1 MFVDEVKI
9 QVKAGKGGDGAV
21 SFHREKYVPNGGPD
35 GGDGGKGG
43 DIIFVSDDHLS
54 TLLDL
59 SYKKKYHAPS
69 GENGK
74 GNRCYG
80 KKGKDMLIKVPK
92 GTLIYDQKTNRLM
105 ADLSGNQ
112 PVIIAKGGRGG
123 WGNAHFATAT
133 RQIPRFAKPGQPGE
147 EWDLRLELKLLADVG
162 LIGFPNAGKSTILS
176 VVSAAKPK
184 IADYPFTTLSPVL
197 GLVRG
202 EEQSFVMADIPG
214 LIEGASE
221 GSGLGHTFLR
231 HIQRCRLLVH
241 VVDVSG
247 LEGRDPWE
255 DFQKINQELSL
266 YDASLSSLPQII
278 AANKTDVAPPEKI
291 KEFQKKSKQTGCKT
305 VYLSAATKKGVRELV
320 REIEESLSHLPPIR
334 VYQPDDRP
342 IERKEK
348 SQKFQ
353 VRFEEGKYYIEAPFL
368 LKILRGVSM
377 DDYESLQ
384 YFQRVLQK
392 SGILDELKKM
402 GIREGDTVQIEDWQF
417 DYME

>member
-92 GTLIYDQKTNRLM
+92 GTLIYDQRTNRLM

-123 WGNAHFATAT
+123 WGNAHFATST

-255 DFQKINQELSL
+255 DVQKINQELSL

-278 AANKTDVAPPEKI
+278 AANKTDVASPEKI
-291 KEFQKKSKQTGCKT
+291 KEFQEKSKQTGCKT

-320 REIEESLSHLPPIR
+320 REIEESLRHLPPIR
-334 VYQPDDRP
+334 VYQPDDQP
-342 IERKEK
+342 VERREE
-348 SQKFQ
+348 SQEFQ
-353 VRFEEGKYYIEAPFL
+353 VNFKEGKYYIEAPFL